1 MHSSLE
7 GSLSACPVARR
18 KAFLSRASHQ
28 SPGGGGEA
36 IIWNTTKEVLK
47 WSPHSREVVYF
58 LNVCLHKFSQN
69 MSPWIYHFSLG
80 WKDRQIQVVL
90 IFLSEK
96 DHSLGIVE
104 AISITWWWVSNQR
117 MSGVTPELGEQWC
130 TRNLF
135 LCTKGVSKCQW
146 PPSVGAMG
154 CSNHASLAT
163 RGSQSPDVLE
173 VCTLLFSSQ
182 ICKELCSAYDTC
194 LLCSFSLKL

>member
-1 MHSSLE
+1 MNTAIKIHIHFLITNHNNLSHLPASSTM
-7 GSLSACPVARR
+7 RR
-18 KAFLSRASHQ
+18 GKCVWAPSFLDRDAFFSGRKLLSRASHQ
-28 SPGGGGEA
+28 SPGDGGEA
-36 IIWNTTKEVLK
+36 IIWNTSKEVLK

-69 MSPWIYHFSLG
+69 MSPWIYHFSPG

-104 AISITWWWVSNQR
+104 AISMTWWWVSNQR

-154 CSNHASLAT
+154 
-163 RGSQSPDVLE
+163 V
-173 VCTLLFSSQ
+173 Q
-182 ICKELCSAYDTC
+182 IMPSWPPGVPSHLVS
-194 LLCSFSLKL
+194 